1 MDWRVWFVQ
10 LSGWPAFL
18 AVVVA
23 IALFMVLASVVLTW
37 LGNRSWLQSM
47 LIAAL
52 VLLLLSLAVLIVV
65 SVLSAWNV
73 RTLGP

>member
-1 MDWRVWFVQ
+1 MTWRVWFVQ
-10 LSGWPAFL
+10 LSGWPVFL
-18 AVVVA
+18 AVVAA

-52 VLLLLSLAVLIVV
+52 AVLLLSLVLLITL
-65 SVLSAWNV
+65 SVLTAWNV

>member
-1 MDWRVWFVQ
+1 MTWKVWFIE
-10 LSGWPAFL
+10 LSGWPVFL
-18 AVVVA
+18 VVVGA

-52 VLLLLSLAVLIVV
+52 AVLLLSLVLLITL
-65 SVLSAWNV
+65 SVLTAWNV